1 MIFRNILWR
10 SFNVCLAA
18 GIGYAGAMSQAFS
31 EEANAAAT
39 AAVAAPVDAPT
50 GTLILADAVA
60 LALERNPG
68 LAAFS
73 WDIRAAEARQIQAR
87 LRPNP
92 ELLVEAEDLRLGRG
106 PGTRTTRSTAS
117 WSANGLSTQTER
129 ESESGPRSGFSES
142 QFTISLSQLIE
153 LGGKRAKRMS
163 LAARDRDVAA
173 WDYEVA
179 RAEVLKEVSQAFVEV
194 LVAQQRVT
202 LDDELVQL
210 AEQVVQ
216 TVSARVDAGRVS
228 PLEGTKAKTAL
239 SVARVQAESSKR
251 RLASIRAR
259 LAALWGDKEAR
270 FERTEGDLDTA
281 RGIPALEEL
290 VKRINKNPDL
300 ARWRAELEKRQTA
313 ISVEKSKAVPDLTIN
328 AGFRMRGMPDSD
340 IRSLGFGSDVLSRST
355 GSSRSDGNWD
365 NSVVLGFSVPLPL
378 FNRNQGSIKEAEHL
392 MAKAGEE
399 RRATDVK
406 LHATL
411 TESYQN
417 LSAALTA
424 ITSLT
429 ENILPAATQ
438 TFASINDAY
447 RQGKFGYL
455 DVLDAQRTLFEA
467 RQQYLDALASYHE
480 NIAEIERAI
489 GESLWNEGES
499 TLNKIEEK

>member
-1 MIFRNILWR
+1 MMGRYILWHTL
-10 SFNVCLAA
+10 SICLVT
-18 GIGYAGAMSQAFS
+18 GIGCVGAMSRAFS
-31 EEANAAAT
+31 EEADTAAT
-39 AAVAAPVDAPT
+39 TAAAAPVDAPT
-50 GTLILADAVA
+50 GALTLADAVA

-92 ELLVEAEDLRLGRG
+92 ELIVEAEDLRLGRG
-106 PGTRTTRSTAS
+106 PGTRTSRRTSS
-117 WSANGLSTQTER
+117 WSANGLNTQTER
-129 ESESGPRSGFSES
+129 ESESGARSGFSEA

-153 LGGKRAKRMS
+153 LGGKRAKRMH
-163 LAARDRDVAA
+163 LAARDRDVTA

-179 RAEVLKEVSQAFVEV
+179 RADVLKEVAQAFVEV
-194 LVAQQRVT
+194 LVAQQRVV

-210 AEQVVQ
+210 AEQVLQ
-216 TVSARVDAGRVS
+216 TVSVRVNAGRVS
-228 PLEGTKAKTAL
+228 PLEAKKAETAL
-239 SVARVQAESSKR
+239 SVARVQANRSKR
-251 RLASIRAR
+251 GLDSVRAR
-259 LAALWGDKEAR
+259 LAALWGDKEAC
-270 FERTEGDLDTA
+270 FERAEGDLDTA
-281 RGIPALEEL
+281 RGIPALDEL
-290 VKRINKNPDL
+290 VKRTTKNPDL

-313 ISVEKSKAVPDLTIN
+313 ISVERAKAVPDLTIN

-340 IRSLGFGSDVLSRST
+340 VRGFGFGSDGRSRST

-399 RRATDVK
+399 RRVTDVQ

-417 LSAALTA
+417 LSAAFTA
-424 ITSLT
+424 ITSLN

-438 TFASINDAY
+438 TFASINEAY

-480 NIAEIERAI
+480 SVAGIERTI
-489 GESLWNEGES
+489 GESLWSMDTPKPRLE
-499 TLNKIEEK
+499 EEK